1 MKLDLRFQPASKNMR
16 QKNNDAFLQLYSRY
30 INIKYI

>member
-16 QKNNDAFLQLYSRY
+16 QKNNAAFLQLYS
-30 INIKYI
+30 ILI